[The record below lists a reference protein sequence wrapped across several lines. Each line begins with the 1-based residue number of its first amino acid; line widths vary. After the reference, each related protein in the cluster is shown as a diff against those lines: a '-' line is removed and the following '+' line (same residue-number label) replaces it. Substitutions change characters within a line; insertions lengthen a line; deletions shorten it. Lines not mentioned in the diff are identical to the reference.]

1 MLRGLY
7 VRVGG
12 RRGAESQKQRKRR
25 NEMDGRFQKIAAK
38 KVRQGS
44 PHATGSGGP
53 PLAGCGL
60 AAEDECWIVV
70 KL

>member
-12 RRGAESQKQRKRR
+12 RRSAESQKQRKRR

-38 KVRQGS
+38 KGQ
-44 PHATGSGGP
+44 
-53 PLAGCGL
+53 AGQPSRDRERR
-60 AAEDECWIVV
+60 AASCCLRVGC
-70 KL
+70 